1 MKHLFLLLA
10 ICLGLLAVFASNAS
24 EPLCSHTGESGEV
37 DNIQNQRQL
46 FNRAIMDKD
55 IRAIDNVLH
64 DEVILITG
72 TDSDVYTGKE
82 AQLAIWSSDFS
93 KPDRAVYVRT
103 PTCIRVSPVFPVA
116 LEYGTWRGEK
126 TDGAGSFAAGSYAAK
141 WRNVDELWRL
151 ESEIFATEDCGG
163 DFCPESAGK
172 D

>member
-1 MKHLFLLLA
+1 MKRTNLFVLILCLLA
-10 ICLGLLAVFASNAS
+10 AGTSSASG
-24 EPLCSHTGESGEV
+24 PQCSHSGDIGEIDEV
-37 DNIQNQRQL
+37 QNQRQL
-46 FNRAIMDKD
+46 FNKAIVDKD
-55 IRAIDNVLH
+55 IQAIESVLH

-103 PTCIRVSPVFPVA
+103 PACIRVSPVYPVA

-126 TDGAGSFAAGSYAAK
+126 PDGAGSFAAGSYAAK
-141 WRNVDELWRL
+141 WRMVNDLWTL

-163 DFCPESAGK
+163 DFCP
-172 D
+172 